1 MTDEQRQAIY
11 DGALY
16 AHLQSNRG
24 DYAVAWACWVA
35 GMRGVPFFDALDV
48 TREALKESRAL
59 IRSGR
64 KVGERMQEL
73 RRKYDQ

>member
-16 AHLQSNRG
+16 AFLQSKRE

-35 GMRGVPFFDALDV
+35 GMRSVPFFGALDV

-59 IRSGR
+59 IRSGK
-64 KVGERMQEL
+64 KVDKKMQEL
-73 RRKYDQ
+73 KRKYDQ